1 MEQINNDAVSALKV
15 AKSQGLTYYEASQ
28 ALLKQGY
35 TQSQIEQASYQFPY
49 TDIDAPDK
57 NAQVQL
63 SAAASQAFGEAI
75 AKEKTLDHLREE
87 RDNAFLK
94 SALFGRYVP
103 LYDLSAIRAWADYT
117 AAKKGQSKFRVYSSW
132 LVAMT
137 ACAFI
142 FPLAGLIV
150 VKLRLHPVFLVVLFF
165 VGIIGVNYALNRYLR
180 TKD

>member
-1 MEQINNDAVSALKV
+1 MEQIKNDAVSALKV

-49 TDIDAPDK
+49 TEVDAPNE
-57 NAQVQL
+57 NAQAQL

-75 AKEKTLDHLREE
+75 VKEKTLDHLHEE
-87 RDNAFLK
+87 RDNAFLR

-103 LYDLSAIRAWADYT
+103 LYNLSAIRAWANYT
-117 AAKKGQSKFRVYSSW
+117 AAKNGQSKFRVYFSW
-132 LVAMT
+132 LVAMG
-137 ACAFI
+137 ACVFI
-142 FPLAGLIV
+142 FPLAGLLV
-150 VKLRLHPVFLVVLFF
+150 VSLHLHPVFLIILFLAG
-165 VGIIGVNYALNRYLR
+165 VIGVNYVLNRYLR